1 MVNKIEANV
10 FSRLIKWNESIII
23 AIFIGN
29 PKAIIIE
36 QHSPV
41 EGNGESEENFNQL
54 SLAVI

>member
-29 PKAIIIE
+29 PKTIIIE

-41 EGNGESEENFNQL
+41 EGNGESEENL
-54 SLAVI
+54 SLINYL